1 MKIKTIKKYLLKEA
15 KIGRVGYYKAD
26 NGDEWY
32 CSAYVMFKDLGF
44 EFTDE
49 EKTLFHEKNM
59 IRMIEIK
66 DYKQVT
72 DSLVWNEDRKSDPS
86 VSAYVKNIG
95 KKIFFKNSNKTVCV
109 QYKFV
114 DFFGTTKEV
123 FIKNPKSAVVIKE
136 KNETV
141 GYIMPI
147 WIKES
152 AAFESFKDKN
162 KEFFEK
168 KSDKN
173 SPNLLGS

>member
-1 MKIKTIKKYLLKEA
+1 MKVKTIKKYLLKEA
-15 KIGRVGYYKAD
+15 KTGRVGYYKAD

-49 EKTLFHEKNM
+49 EKTLFPEKNM
-59 IRMIEIK
+59 SSMFEIK
-66 DYKQVT
+66 DYKQAT
-72 DSLVWNEDRKSDPS
+72 DSLVWNDDRKSDPS

-109 QYKFV
+109 QYKFA
-114 DFFGTTKEV
+114 DFFGTKKEV

-152 AAFESFKDKN
+152 SAFERFKEEN
-162 KEFFEK
+162 KEFFGIGE
-168 KSDKN
+168 
-173 SPNLLGS
+173 

>member
-1 MKIKTIKKYLLKEA
+1 
-15 KIGRVGYYKAD
+15 
-26 NGDEWY
+26 
-32 CSAYVMFKDLGF
+32 MFKDLGF

-49 EKTLFHEKNM
+49 EKALFPEKNM
-59 IRMIEIK
+59 SSMFEIK

-72 DSLVWNEDRKSDPS
+72 DFLVWNDDRKSDPS
-86 VSAYVKNIG
+86 VSAIG

-109 QYKFV
+109 QYKFA
-114 DFFGTTKEV
+114 DFFETKKEV

-162 KEFFEK
+162 KEFFEIG
-168 KSDKN
+168 N
-173 SPNLLGS
+173 